1 MTSPF
6 WPDGAD
12 ALGHPLPTYRNVYV
26 GLNEILDVRLNTFS
40 SCFEANGNATGGNW
54 LVINDEVMARIRH
67 AFADIF
73 AVDPTSHLR
82 HALRMLGYE
91 NKCNPV
97 AEEFNSYQWNKEAR
111 LESFF
116 PEVCGAENTEIN
128 RAAGSLLWRS
138 LVERGTRPGCPCPT
152 AIILIGEEG
161 AGKSSLLRIM
171 AGSSA
176 YFTDREVLHLPA
188 ERQQEALRGRL
199 VVEAAELG
207 GMDRLPTG
215 KVKNF
220 FTQTHISARG
230 AWETS
235 VSDQPLSCITV
246 VTANERFV
254 LPPTEGN
261 RRFVPV
267 VVKRID
273 LEKVAALRTQYIAEA
288 CVLQAER
295 AALTLPE
302 ALWARA
308 AKLRR
313 SFTIEDPLIDTLSAV
328 AGVVIK
334 DEERLPWE
342 TVWQLLGLDVA
353 RRSLAQKKRI
363 VAALTGLGW
372 SYEPA
377 RTFRIGDVTHKGFR
391 RPVAESESDDKSVKK
406 DKAKKQ

>member
-6 WPDGAD
+6 WPDGTD
-12 ALGHPLPTYRNVYV
+12 ALGHPLLTYRNVHA

-40 SCFEANGNATGGNW
+40 SSFEAKGNATGGSW
-54 LVINDEVMARIRH
+54 LAINDEVMARIRH

-73 AVDPTSHLR
+73 AVDPASHLR
-82 HALRMLGYE
+82 PALRMLGYE

-97 AEEFNSYQWNKEAR
+97 ADEFDSYTWDKEDR
-111 LESFF
+111 LEAFF
-116 PEVCGAENTEIN
+116 PEVCGAEDTSIN

-138 LVERGTRPGCPCPT
+138 LAERGRHPGCPCPT
-152 AIILIGEEG
+152 TIILIGDEG
-161 AGKSSLLRIM
+161 AGKSSFLRIM
-171 AGSSA
+171 AGSDA
-176 YFTDREVLHLPA
+176 LFTDREVLHLPA

-207 GMDRLPTG
+207 GMDRLPPG

-220 FTQTHISARG
+220 ITQTHDSARG

-235 VSDQPLSCITV
+235 VSNQPRSFIV
-246 VTANERFV
+246 VFTANEHFV

-267 VVKRID
+267 VVKHID
-273 LEKVAALRTQYIAEA
+273 LERVATLRAQYIAEA
-288 CVLQAER
+288 CVLQAQR

-302 ALWARA
+302 CLWPRA

-313 SFTIEDPLIDTLSAV
+313 SFTIEDPLIDTLSTV
-328 AGVVIK
+328 VGVVVK

-363 VAALTGLGW
+363 VAALTALGW

-377 RTFRIGDVTHKGFR
+377 RSFRIGDATHKGFR
-391 RPVAESESDDKSVKK
+391 RHVAEPEADDKSVKK
-406 DKAKKQ
+406 DKTKKQ